1 MDRSF
6 ISQGNSKADQAAKET
21 LQSQEPDQIMALV
34 TCHHPP
40 RPELLAFLGIP
51 HGGKRRL
58 SMGLSG
64 SIGRDIKD
72 DKVLISGVQQ
82 WELVKGFHVA
92 THS

>member
-40 RPELLAFLGIP
+40 ALNSLAFLGIP